1 MNMRRY
7 DPKIYR
13 GLFRSTIGVSG
24 LEKAGRRVETSFD
37 KDGKQVFV
45 LDRKEVIR
53 AEDGVAL
60 STGQDKLPSER
71 K

>member
-1 MNMRRY
+1 
-7 DPKIYR
+7 
-13 GLFRSTIGVSG
+13 VSG